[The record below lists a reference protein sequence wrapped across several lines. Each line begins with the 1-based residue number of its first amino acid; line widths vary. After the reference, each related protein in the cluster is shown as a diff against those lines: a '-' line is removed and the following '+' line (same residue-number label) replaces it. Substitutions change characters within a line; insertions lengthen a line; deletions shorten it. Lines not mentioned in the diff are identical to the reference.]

1 MESYKFRIWDKDDN
15 KFLEDEIDKE
25 YFIGMDGEVRRF
37 KYYDLG
43 GYAQDFSMRTLE
55 NVEISQYTGQKDEYE
70 KEIYEGDIIIE
81 CSEDGDYYLK
91 LIGFGYDEREYTS
104 IVKGFK
110 VIKGISLE
118 LYYDESEKVYRG
130 KHSYL
135 IEEYNIKIDNDFF
148 ENWIG
153 YQVIGN
159 KYENEKLYNLIMNG
173 E

>member
-1 MESYKFRIWDKDDN
+1 MEKYKFRLWDSEHN
-15 KFLEDEIDKE
+15 KFLEDDLDTE
-25 YFIGMDGEVRRF
+25 YFINTYGTVYKITEYNFGRYNSEISVSSLD
-37 KYYDLG
+37 
-43 GYAQDFSMRTLE
+43 
-55 NVEISQYTGQKDEYE
+55 NIEISQYTGQLDEY
-70 KEIYEGDIIIE
+70 KNKIYEGDIIID

-91 LIGFGYDEREYTS
+91 LIGFGDDEREYTS

-110 VIKGISLE
+110 VMKDISLDF
-118 LYYDESEKVYRG
+118 YYDESEKVCKG

>member
-1 MESYKFRIWDKDDN
+1 MENYKFRLWDKEN
-15 KFLEDEIDKE
+15 KEFLEDSLDTE

-55 NVEISQYTGQKDEYE
+55 NIEISQYTGQKDEYE
-70 KEIYEGDIIIE
+70 KEIYEGDIVIE
-81 CSEDGDYYLK
+81 YSEDGDYYLK
-91 LIGFGYDEREYTS
+91 LIGFGYDEKEYTS

-118 LYYDESEKVYRG
+118 LYYDENEKIYKG

-135 IEEYNIKIDNDFF
+135 IEKYNIKIDNEFF

-159 KYENEKLYNLIMNG
+159 KYENEELYNLIMDG